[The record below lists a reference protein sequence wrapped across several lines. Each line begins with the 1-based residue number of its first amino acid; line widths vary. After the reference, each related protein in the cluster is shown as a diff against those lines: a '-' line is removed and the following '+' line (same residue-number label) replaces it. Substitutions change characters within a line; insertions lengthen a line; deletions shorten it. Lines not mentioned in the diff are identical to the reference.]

1 MYSNSAPSGCTEP
14 AHAGVAHL
22 VDLINGFSADE
33 SGATALEYVLIASLI
48 SVAIIVSAKA
58 VGINIAAM
66 MQNVANQ
73 I

>member
-1 MYSNSAPSGCTEP
+1 LLN
-14 AHAGVAHL
+14 
-22 VDLINGFSADE
+22 LITGFSADE
-33 SGATALEYVLIASLI
+33 SGATALEYVLIAALI

-58 VGINIAAM
+58 IGTNIAAM